1 MMAEEKYLRP
11 LKALG
16 DILDD
21 YLAYLGMERG
31 LSVNTLKGY
40 GCDIRHFFEYPFKAQ
55 CSRLCLYKQYKGG
68 RLKKQCLLQK
78 ELKKEKT
85 A

>member
-1 MMAEEKYLRP
+1 MMAEGKYLRP

-40 GCDIRHFFEYPFKAQ
+40 GCDIRHFFEYLEFF
-55 CSRLCLYKQYKGG
+55 RNL
-68 RLKKQCLLQK
+68 
-78 ELKKEKT
+78 
-85 A
+85 